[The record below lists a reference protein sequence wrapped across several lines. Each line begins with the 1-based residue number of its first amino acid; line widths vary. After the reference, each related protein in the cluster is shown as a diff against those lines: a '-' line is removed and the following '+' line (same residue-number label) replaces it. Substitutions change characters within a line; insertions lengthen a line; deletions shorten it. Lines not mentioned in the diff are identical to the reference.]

1 MTLCLGVGEGLESTL
16 SLRLAHEFG
25 PGPIWCLL
33 SAGGVSSLPVLG
45 GVECLWMA
53 VDNDPAG
60 QKAASTC
67 SERWREAGREVF
79 VVTAHA
85 ESSDLNNSPKG
96 DRHHA

>member
-1 MTLCLGVGEGLESTL
+1 MGEGLESTL

-85 ESSDLNNSPKG
+85 ESSDLNNCPKG